1 MAKAIKTFED
11 AASEANGFYWE
22 VHSLLSAAIS
32 LLSVFDDDAVE
43 VRTVIHIAQ
52 EKALHLQMV
61 LDPFIT
67 RRERAKSRG
76 V

>member
-43 VRTVIHIAQ
+43 VRTVIHIA
-52 EKALHLQMV
+52 
-61 LDPFIT
+61 
-67 RRERAKSRG
+67 
-76 V
+76 